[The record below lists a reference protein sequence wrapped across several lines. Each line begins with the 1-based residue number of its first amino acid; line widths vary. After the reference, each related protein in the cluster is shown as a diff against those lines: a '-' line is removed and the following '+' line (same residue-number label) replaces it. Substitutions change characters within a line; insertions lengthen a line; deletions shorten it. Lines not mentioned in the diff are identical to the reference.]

1 MAIKKK
7 KVPLSYFQARP
18 DSYFHLLTTDET
30 DQVAFLDE
38 SERTRLI
45 MLTSKKM
52 LPALLQSITFELKRL
67 DNSKEYDIKEDVK
80 KIYDELKTLNSKQLS
95 LNDFLINPKLNI
107 SELLNNSYSYFLIKS
122 GGFDIMLLQQK
133 IMTSFAAAI
142 IKKYTPQRVKKKTN
156 ANLSQAETFLLR
168 VAPKLSIFDGLS
180 DEGILSVTSNV
191 RFLRFDNEELIFAQG
206 TYGEEIYY
214 ILSGAIQLLLN
225 KGEDKIP
232 LTKLKPGTI
241 LGELAPILKQNRSA
255 YAYAFGETKL
265 IGFHL
270 KEEEGAN
277 EANQLVMC
285 KNFVKILSNKL
296 IESNKI
302 IESKN

>member
-7 KVPLSYFQARP
+7 KVPLSYFQAKP
-18 DSYFHLLTTDET
+18 DSYFHLLTTDEV
-30 DQVAFLDE
+30 DEIVLLDE
-38 SERTRLI
+38 SERTRLV
-45 MLTSKKM
+45 MLTSKKI

-67 DNSKEYDIKEDVK
+67 DNSKDYNIKEDVK
-80 KIYDELKTLNSKQLS
+80 KIYDELKTLNAMQLT
-95 LNDFLINPKLNI
+95 LNDFLINPKLNV

-122 GGFDIMLLQQK
+122 GGFNIMLVQQK
-133 IMTSFAAAI
+133 IIMRFAASI
-142 IKKYTPQRVKKKTN
+142 IKKYTPQRAKKKTN
-156 ANLSQAETFLLR
+156 ANLSQAESYLLR

-191 RFLRFDNEELIFAQG
+191 RFLRYDNKELIFAQA

-214 ILSGAIQLLLN
+214 ILSGAIQLLLK
-225 KGEDKIP
+225 KGDDKIP
-232 LTKLKPGTI
+232 LTKLKPGAI

-270 KEEEGAN
+270 KEEDADN
-277 EANQLVMC
+277 ETNQLVMC
-285 KNFVKILSNKL
+285 KNFIKILSKKL